1 MNEDF
6 TWRKGYYAGKFPG
19 WFLHL
24 TKYPNLPALSA
35 VYTTTGIDSQWCLVD
50 DFRPLEDTP
59 KYTAAEARR
68 LDEERLGLE
77 PCLVEET

>member
-6 TWRKGYYAGKFPG
+6 TWRKGMFMGRFHA
-19 WFLHL
+19 WFLQM
-24 TKYPNLPALSA
+24 TKYPKLPSMSA
-35 VYTTTGIDSQWCLVD
+35 VFTPDGIDGQWCLVD
-50 DFRPLEDTP
+50 DVRPMADTP

-68 LDEERLGLE
+68 RDEERLGLE